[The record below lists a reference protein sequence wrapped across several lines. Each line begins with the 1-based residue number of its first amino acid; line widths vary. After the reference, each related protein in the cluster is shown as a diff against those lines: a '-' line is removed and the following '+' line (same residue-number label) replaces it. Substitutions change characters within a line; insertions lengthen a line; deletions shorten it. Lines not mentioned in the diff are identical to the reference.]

1 MNIETTLVRASSRSW
16 SGWHYRSIAK
26 SGSNPVIAQ
35 TLGKLRENFSQITI
49 RINEPSFNKGRE
61 LEQVVRKP
69 SKFLVF
75 LCDDASLSD
84 GIVAQVEYKK
94 MVVC

>member
-1 MNIETTLVRASSRSW
+1 MNIETTLVQRSSRSW
-16 SGWHYRSIAK
+16 FGWHYRSISK
-26 SGSNPVIAQ
+26 FGSNPVIAH
-35 TLGKLRENFSQITI
+35 TLGKLRETFSEITI
-49 RINEPSFNKGRE
+49 RINAPAFNKGRE